1 MKKLNISNLQPG
13 MVLART
19 IINNKL
25 IVVLAENTMLTK
37 AHITRL
43 TFLGIDS
50 AFIKDEYE
58 LDSTYQ
64 HVASILNRSNAFVS
78 KYKEVLNV
86 ASEIF
91 NAAAKTKDIP
101 IKKVEKMVQTSVVPL
116 VKESGV
122 IDYLYKLKHMD
133 NETYDHSLRVSI
145 LSGVLAKWM
154 NFPKNKIEDLVLAG
168 FLHDIGK
175 TQMEQRVLNKQV
187 ENLTEEEFDIYI
199 QHTLNGYHLLSKK
212 AELSEGVKSTALQ
225 HHERMDGSGFPF
237 NVAASDIHEY
247 AKIVAVAD
255 LYDTITTERE
265 GFLKQTPFSAIE
277 KITNEMFSTLDPQI
291 CIPFLNNI
299 QQVFIGSKVLLSD
312 QRKGKIIQYPK
323 DFAALPLIEIEDGEI
338 LNMNLH
344 PQIKVIEYN
353 PE

>member
-1 MKKLNISNLQPG
+1 MKKLNISKLQPG

-19 IINNKL
+19 IINNQL

-64 HVASILNRSNAFVS
+64 HVASLLNRSNAFVS
-78 KYKEVLNV
+78 EYEEVLHV

-101 IKKVEKMVQTSVVPL
+101 VKKVEKMVKTSVVPL

-133 NETYDHSLRVSI
+133 NEAYNHSLRVSV

-154 NFPKNKIEDLVLAG
+154 NFSKDKIEDLVLAG
-168 FLHDIGK
+168 FLHDI
-175 TQMEQRVLNKQV
+175 
-187 ENLTEEEFDIYI
+187 
-199 QHTLNGYHLLSKK
+199 
-212 AELSEGVKSTALQ
+212 
-225 HHERMDGSGFPF
+225 
-237 NVAASDIHEY
+237 
-247 AKIVAVAD
+247 
-255 LYDTITTERE
+255 
-265 GFLKQTPFSAIE
+265 
-277 KITNEMFSTLDPQI
+277 
-291 CIPFLNNI
+291 
-299 QQVFIGSKVLLSD
+299 
-312 QRKGKIIQYPK
+312 
-323 DFAALPLIEIEDGEI
+323 
-338 LNMNLH
+338 
-344 PQIKVIEYN
+344 
-353 PE
+353 

>member
-1 MKKLNISNLQPG
+1 MKKLNISKLQPG

-19 IINNKL
+19 IINSQL

-50 AFIKDEYE
+50 VFIKDEYE

-78 KYKEVLNV
+78 EYEEVLHV

-101 IKKVEKMVQTSVVPL
+101 VEKVEKMVKTSVVPL

-133 NETYDHSLRVSI
+133 NEAYNHSLRVSV

-154 NFPKNKIEDLVLAG
+154 NFSKNKIEDLVLAG

-175 TQMEQRVLNKQV
+175 TQMEQRVLNKQI

-212 AELSEGVKSTALQ
+212 AELSEGVKSAALQ

-237 NVAASDIHEY
+237 NVAANDIHEY